1 MEASAAGARAHRSV
15 RAGQA
20 VRVCLL
26 VSLPTLELPV
36 FSEGVWGGKRAL
48 RWDVGVWWGT
58 GVRWDPSHVEGT
70 GMSWDHGWFAASN
83 PGHVLWV
90 GAGGGVPPGEVGT
103 LYPEAEVVW
112 ELWGIGAGTG
122 LPTAPSGGQTMC
134 MGCSVPD
141 TYRLVTPSLQVTH
154 DVSWGPSSWK
164 PSGNEFWVT
173 EPRLAK
179 LTNHPFL
186 ALNRSEGGC
195 V

>member
-1 MEASAAGARAHRSV
+1 MAG
-15 RAGQA
+15 
-20 VRVCLL
+20 LL
-26 VSLPTLELPV
+26 PPTLGT
-36 FSEGVWGGKRAL
+36 FSGLGR
-48 RWDVGVWWGT
+48 
-58 GVRWDPSHVEGT
+58 
-70 GMSWDHGWFAASN
+70 
-83 PGHVLWV
+83 
-90 GAGGGVPPGEVGT
+90 GGGVPPGEVGT

-141 TYRLVTPSLQVTH
+141 TYRLVTPSLQLTH

>member
-1 MEASAAGARAHRSV
+1 MFLASEHLSCSSLVVEPVGGPPLYQLGVGRTTGRCVSEAMEASAAGARAHRSV

-26 VSLPTLELPV
+26 VSLPMLELPV

-90 GAGGGVPPGEVGT
+90 GAGGG
-103 LYPEAEVVW
+103 
-112 ELWGIGAGTG
+112 
-122 LPTAPSGGQTMC
+122 PTWRSG
-134 MGCSVPD
+134 
-141 TYRLVTPSLQVTH
+141 
-154 DVSWGPSSWK
+154 
-164 PSGNEFWVT
+164 
-173 EPRLAK
+173 
-179 LTNHPFL
+179 HPL
-186 ALNRSEGGC
+186 S
-195 V
+195 